1 LEIQK
6 IYMEVQKQDVEA
18 HEEAVQDWSINLE
31 FWFMVDHMW

>member
-18 HEEAVQDWSINLE
+18 HEEAVQD
-31 FWFMVDHMW
+31 